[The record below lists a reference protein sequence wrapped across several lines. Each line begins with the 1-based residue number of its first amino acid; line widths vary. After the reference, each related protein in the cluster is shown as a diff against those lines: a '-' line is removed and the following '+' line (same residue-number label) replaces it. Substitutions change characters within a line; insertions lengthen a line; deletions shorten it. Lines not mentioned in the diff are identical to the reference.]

1 MAWGHQFRDA
11 TWRQGQNIKNYSPN
25 PKSGKAQ
32 IGAEVPRA
40 CGAPV
45 SLLLGACGAESQL
58 SDSESKSPS
67 NSHIFPLH

>member
-45 SLLLGACGAESQL
+45 SLLLGACGAESH
-58 SDSESKSPS
+58 SFRIR
-67 NSHIFPLH
+67 NRNPLLTPTCFH